1 MIVLEDFTDYFFIVS
16 VNPHKDPRLGGGTT
30 VISVQAN
37 HSDGRK
43 FITNDAAQKIITKNK
58 NTYESKYIKYKNK
71 YLTLKNKINNY
82 V

>member
-43 FITNDAAQKIITKNK
+43 FSHSEVVDNTEITKHGIEQAK
-58 NTYESKYIKYKNK
+58 A
-71 YLTLKNKINNY
+71 LTLSSLLEKINKDEENE
-82 V
+82 